1 MRCSPHENNTGP
13 DSVPGDPSPRTA
25 VVPADAPCLLYA
37 DRGVRRRLVLSA
49 EMPRV
54 VIGRSPQADV
64 ALTSDPTGS
73 RLHAVVEWADG
84 HWTIVDGGLFLNGTR
99 VNGRRLSGRRRL
111 RPGDHIRIG
120 TSFVN
125 YHAPNPPGEVDT
137 GGPADPPLHE
147 VTDAERGI
155 LDTLCRPYTPH
166 PPFAC
171 PASNSQIADELHLS
185 EATVKTHLRAL
196 FTKFGVEDLPQNQK
210 RARLAEHVL
219 RSRLVTKR
227 DR

>member
-1 MRCSPHENNTGP
+1 MFPHENNTGP

-125 YHAPNPPGEVDT
+125 YHAPNPPGKSI
-137 GGPADPPLHE
+137 PAARPTHHCTRSPTRNGDPRHPVPPVH
-147 VTDAERGI
+147 
-155 LDTLCRPYTPH
+155 TP
-166 PPFAC
+166 
-171 PASNSQIADELHLS
+171 PA
-185 EATVKTHLRAL
+185 LRVS
-196 FTKFGVEDLPQNQK
+196 GVELADRRRVAPVRSHRQNAPARLVHQVRCRGPTAESETSPAR
-210 RARLAEHVL
+210 RARPP
-219 RSRLVTKR
+219 
-227 DR
+227 